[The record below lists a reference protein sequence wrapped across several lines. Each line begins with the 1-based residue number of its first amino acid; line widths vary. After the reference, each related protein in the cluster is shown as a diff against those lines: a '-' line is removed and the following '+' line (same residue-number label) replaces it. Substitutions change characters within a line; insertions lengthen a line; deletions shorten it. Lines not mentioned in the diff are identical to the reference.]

1 MLKVLAATML
11 LATAHVGAQQPDC
24 NLARKSFD
32 NPFSDSHGYSLR
44 RYQWHAAYATTGAIV
59 GETIHRTTGLPRW
72 ASFLIA
78 GTTIKVI
85 PHVRGVMEHRYAFNG
100 RDWAFDAFIGAAPLI
115 AWAGWT
121 GGNWQSRALG
131 ATTLVGGYFSLA
143 CFASP

>member
-11 LATAHVGAQQPDC
+11 LACVSVGAQQPDC

-32 NPFSDSHGYSLR
+32 NPFSDSHGYTLR
-44 RYQWHAAYATTGAIV
+44 RYQWHAAYVTAGVLV
-59 GETIHRTTGLPRW
+59 GEGIHRVTHLPRW
-72 ASFLIA
+72 ASFIIA

-85 PHVRGVMEHRYAFNG
+85 PHVRGVVAHRYPFNG
-100 RDWAFDAFIGAAPLI
+100 RDWAFDGFIGAAPAI
-115 AWAGWT
+115 AWTGWT

-131 ATTLVGGYFSLA
+131 ATTLAGGYFALA

>member
-11 LATAHVGAQQPDC
+11 LASALAGAQQPDC
-24 NLARKSFD
+24 NLAERSYD
-32 NPFSDSHGYSLR
+32 NPFSDSHGFTLR
-44 RYQWHAAYATTGAIV
+44 RYQWHGAYATAGALV
-59 GETIHRTTGLPRW
+59 GETVHRTTRLPRW

-78 GTTIKVI
+78 GTTIKVV
-85 PHVRGVMEHRYAFNG
+85 PHVRGVLAHRYPFNA

-121 GGNWQSRALG
+121 GGNWRTRTLG
-131 ATTLVGGYFSLA
+131 ALSLTTGYFALA